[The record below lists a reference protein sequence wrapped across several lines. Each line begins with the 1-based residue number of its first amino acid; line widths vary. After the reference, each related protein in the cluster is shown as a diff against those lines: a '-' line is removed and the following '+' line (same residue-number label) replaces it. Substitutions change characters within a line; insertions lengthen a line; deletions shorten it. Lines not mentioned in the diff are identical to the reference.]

1 MRSTVNGAVR
11 RATAR
16 AASTRPRASTAT
28 ALAATSASGA
38 APHPMVP
45 AASTARLEGMRSE
58 AMRRRKRAE
67 EHKLTLNSS
76 VDFSRVKSSNALQ
89 MFQNS
94 YKSPRLCASAGNIKP
109 RAHSTAVFRLTRVM
123 ESSMADEKVVV
134 TNALVQKMV
143 WREVQGSDRQFPRR
157 RRGAGAPVD

>member
-1 MRSTVNGAVR
+1 MGAVATTAPPVSMNIATTRSIANTAARQAMALAATIPPR
-11 RATAR
+11 R
-16 AASTRPRASTAT
+16 STAT

-45 AASTARLEGMRSE
+45 AASTARLESMRSE

-76 VDFSRVKSSNALQ
+76 VDYSRVKSSNALQ

-109 RAHSTAVFRLTRVM
+109 RAHSTVVFRLNRRNKKFRFLPRDFSVP
-123 ESSMADEKVVV
+123 
-134 TNALVQKMV
+134 
-143 WREVQGSDRQFPRR
+143 REYCK
-157 RRGAGAPVD
+157 